1 MIRLENKN
9 NNSENESNRLMIDV
23 FKMLLDSEA
32 VMDLAYNTFIIWSG
46 KSHCEVK
53 SSEGLPSACLFNMTY
68 VQCMAELLA
77 VFSLFTCLQR

>member
-46 KSHCEVK
+46 KSHCEVIRR
-53 SSEGLPSACLFNMTY
+53 PSI
-68 VQCMAELLA
+68 CMSFQHDICA
-77 VFSLFTCLQR
+77 VHGRIIGSVWFIY